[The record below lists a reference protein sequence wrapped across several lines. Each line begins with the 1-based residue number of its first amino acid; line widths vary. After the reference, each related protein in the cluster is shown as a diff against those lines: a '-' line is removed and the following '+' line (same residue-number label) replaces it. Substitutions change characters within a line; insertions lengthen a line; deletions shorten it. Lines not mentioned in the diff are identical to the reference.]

1 MPEFMP
7 MFPLQLVV
15 YPGQD
20 LNLHI
25 FEPRYKELVGEC
37 LEEDKVFGIPTY
49 MNGEVQEYGTVVN
62 IEKLEKTYDNGEMDI
77 RTRGVQVFRLL
88 EFLKELPNKQYPGA
102 VVSLLDPPKFDKKGI
117 YDKVADMVRALHQ
130 SIGLNEPV
138 FKDMQ
143 SLQSFDL
150 VKYIGMN
157 LAQQYDLLA
166 IKSEAQRQGYI
177 LEHLKR
183 MVPSVKEAE
192 LLRERIQANGYF
204 KREIPPEL

>member
-1 MPEFMP
+1 

-25 FEPRYKELVGEC
+25 FEPRYKELVREC
-37 LEEDKVFGIPTY
+37 LEDQKDFGIPTF
-49 MNGEVQEYGTVVN
+49 MNGEVQEFGTVVR
-62 IEKLEKTYDNGEMDI
+62 IDKLEKEYPNGEMDI
-77 RTRGVQVFRLL
+77 RTKGVQVFRVL
-88 EFLKELPNKQYPGA
+88 EFLKELPNKLYPGGII
-102 VVSLLDPPKFDKKGI
+102 SLQDPPTYDKKGI
-117 YDKVADMVRALHQ
+117 YHRVADMVTELHKG
-130 SIGLNEPV
+130 IGLNDPV
-138 FKDMQ
+138 FKDMT

-157 LAQQYDLLA
+157 LSQQYDLLK

-204 KREIPPEL
+204 RKEIPPSF